1 MLSLG
6 EEKLVVFYKMDKKFV
21 SQPSIHS
28 QHSWNILQYVA

>member
-6 EEKLVVFYKMDKKFV
+6 EEELVDFYKTHKKFV